1 MGDQTLASAVC
12 AIEGPTADHALDGV
26 GQNSRRQVVIDVLA
40 TAIVDLLLNEH
51 SRVGGEHAATTR

>member
-1 MGDQTLASAVC
+1 M
-12 AIEGPTADHALDGV
+12 PTADDPIENPATAPADCVEASTRESQG
-26 GQNSRRQVVIDVLA
+26 QVVIDVLA